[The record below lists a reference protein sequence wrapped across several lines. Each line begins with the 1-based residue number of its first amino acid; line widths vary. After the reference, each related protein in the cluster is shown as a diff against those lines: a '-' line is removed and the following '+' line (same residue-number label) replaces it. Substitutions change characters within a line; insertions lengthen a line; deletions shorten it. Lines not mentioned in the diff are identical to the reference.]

1 MNIEHLTGRIQ
12 PDLQPSGKPSK
23 APEGGQ
29 QPQGESF
36 SSVLNRVAGSGEQ
49 SKLSFSAHAIKRL
62 QDRSIELNSG
72 DVERIGAAIDRAEQ
86 KGSRESLVL
95 DGNQAFIVNVPNKTI
110 ITAMDVMEMRE
121 RVFTNID
128 STVFTNK

>member
-12 PDLQPSGKPSK
+12 PGLPPSGKPAKLPDSGVK
-23 APEGGQ
+23 
-29 QPQGESF
+29 PQGESF
-36 SSVLNRVAGSGEQ
+36 SSVLNRVAGSDEPQ
-49 SKLSFSAHAIKRL
+49 KLSFSAHAIKRL
-62 QDRSIELNSG
+62 QDRSIELNNG
-72 DVERIGAAIDRAEQ
+72 DVERIGAAVARAEQ

>member
-1 MNIEHLTGRIQ
+1 MNIEHITGRIQ
-12 PDLQPSGKPSK
+12 PGVQPAGKPSK
-23 APEGGQ
+23 APGPGP

-36 SSVLNRVAGSGEQ
+36 SSVLNRVAGSEQ
-49 SKLSFSAHAIKRL
+49 QHKLSFSAHAVKRL
-62 QDRSIELNSG
+62 QDRSIQLDNR
-72 DVERIGAAIDRAEQ
+72 DVERIGAAVDMAQQ